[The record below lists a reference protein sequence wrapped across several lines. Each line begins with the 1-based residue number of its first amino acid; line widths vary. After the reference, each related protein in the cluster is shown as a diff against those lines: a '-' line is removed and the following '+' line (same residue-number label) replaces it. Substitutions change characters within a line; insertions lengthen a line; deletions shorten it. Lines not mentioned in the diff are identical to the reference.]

1 MLAVAPGGGQVGQ
14 QDGVQRKGNGTME
27 LSQGSAR
34 QPLALV
40 GIGCRFPG
48 GVRDAESFW
57 RMLLAGES
65 GVSLVPDDRWNWRR
79 YFHPDPAAPNRIT
92 SRRGGFVDGLKLFDA
107 PFWGISPRE
116 ARRMDPQQRWL
127 LEAAWEA
134 LEDAGAPPERLRGAD
149 VGVYVGISTHDY
161 SNVQSVDAS
170 SIDVHT
176 NSGGAFSIAAN
187 RISYQF
193 DFRGPSV
200 AVDTACSS
208 ALVAVS
214 QAAHAIWAGECV
226 AALAGGVNAV
236 VTQHCS
242 IGFSKASM
250 LSPSGECFAFDSRAN
265 GYVRGEGVGLVFLKP
280 LAAAI
285 ADGDPVYAVLKAAV
299 VNQDGRTS
307 SMTIPGAAAQA
318 AMLRRAY
325 QQA

>member
-1 MLAVAPGGGQVGQ
+1 
-14 QDGVQRKGNGTME
+14 ME

-107 PFWGISPRE
+107 AFWGISPRE

-170 SIDVHT
+170 SIEIASHPRKGFHGHHT
-176 NSGGAFSIAAN
+176 A
-187 RISYQF
+187 
-193 DFRGPSV
+193 
-200 AVDTACSS
+200 T
-208 ALVAVS
+208 
-214 QAAHAIWAGECV
+214 W
-226 AALAGGVNAV
+226 
-236 VTQHCS
+236 T
-242 IGFSKASM
+242 
-250 LSPSGECFAFDSRAN
+250 
-265 GYVRGEGVGLVFLKP
+265 
-280 LAAAI
+280 
-285 ADGDPVYAVLKAAV
+285 
-299 VNQDGRTS
+299 QDGSVHVAEGSTLEV
-307 SMTIPGAAAQA
+307 A
-318 AMLRRAY
+318 LRRAVR
-325 QQA
+325 QARAVSAYPSVERAASRAGERP